1 MAIRAIRAAMI
12 LAGGEGRRM
21 WPFAAV
27 RNKCAL
33 PVCNV
38 PNVRRLA
45 DSLAE
50 MGVERIVVVTGRES
64 GSVRHALYG
73 ADCDIAFV
81 GQAPGAGTAGAA
93 LAGFE
98 ALDDDQCLLVHGDTV
113 TTSENLR
120 AVAGALN
127 ERDAAGALLWD
138 DMPASEGSLWHGIA
152 LQADRVEGVIGH
164 ESDSTRRFCGVMALD
179 RSIAPHL
186 AANPGRMLRVP
197 VGGMPP
203 AEPDLAQSLNDWI
216 ARDRVDVIGVRARD
230 FVVDL
235 DKPWHILEAN
245 QRALRHDCAA
255 LTENRIDPTARIH
268 DGAEID
274 GFVDL
279 GPGAEIGNRVVARGG
294 LFVGPNSRVVNG
306 AIMQG
311 DAMIG
316 ADCRVSDYCLLGRE
330 TVVGSRCVVGHGAEM
345 DGVLFDDAYL
355 WHYCEISG
363 VVGRSVDIGAAT
375 VCGTLRFDDGPAEH
389 RVLGRRE
396 RPARGGNESYF
407 GDFSRTGVNVIT
419 MPGAKIGAYSC
430 VGAGIVVYEDV
441 PDNTLRLLKQETADR
456 PWGPERYG
464 W

>member
-1 MAIRAIRAAMI
+1 MAIRSAVI
-12 LAGGEGRRM
+12 LAGGGGRRM

-38 PNVRRLA
+38 PNVRRIA

-50 MGVERIVVVTGRES
+50 VGVQRIVVVTGRES
-64 GSVRHALYG
+64 GSVRHALYR

-81 GQAPGAGTAGAA
+81 EQAPEAGTAGAA
-93 LAGFE
+93 LAAFE
-98 ALDDDQCLLVHGDTV
+98 SLDDDQCLVIYGDTV
-113 TTSENLR
+113 TTTENFR
-120 AVAGALN
+120 AVADVLA
-127 ERDAAGALLWD
+127 ERNVAGAVLWD
-138 DMPASEGSLWHGIA
+138 DIPSSEGSLWHG
-152 LQADRVEGVIGH
+152 LSLEADRVEGVIGH
-164 ESDSTRRFCGVMALD
+164 EAESAKRFCGVLALD
-179 RSIAPHL
+179 RSIVPHL
-186 AANPGRMLRVP
+186 AANPGRMQRVP

-216 ARDRVDVIGVRARD
+216 ERDRIEVVGVRARD

-245 QRALRHDCAA
+245 RRALDHACAT

-274 GFVDL
+274 GFVEL
-279 GPGAEIGNRVVARGG
+279 GPGAEIGNRVVVSGG
-294 LFVGPNSRVVNG
+294 LFVGRDSRVVNG
-306 AIMQG
+306 AIVQG
-311 DAMIG
+311 NAMVG
-316 ADCRVSDYCLLGRE
+316 GDCRVRDYCILGGG
-330 TVVGSRCVVGHGAEM
+330 TVVGNRCVVGHGAEM
-345 DGVLFDDAYL
+345 DGVLFDGAYL

-363 VVGRSVDIGAAT
+363 VVGQNVDVGAAT
-375 VCGTLRFDDGPAEH
+375 VCGTLRFDDAPAEH
-389 RVLGRRE
+389 RIGGRRE
-396 RPARGGNESYF
+396 RPARGANETYI

-441 PDNTLRLLKQETADR
+441 PDNTLRILKQETVNR